1 VPGDRRPLQARRDA
15 RARPGAQELFDWLAG
30 LGRGHPAAALC
41 DVYTFTAAI
50 ALCAPA
56 HQLDRALGLAR
67 QMRGR
72 GVRGNVF
79 SYSALLN
86 VCVKCGQLDAGLE
99 VWGEMERS
107 GVPLNVR
114 PPALLGLPAPCRGR
128 RPSPGL
134 RPRARLGAGA
144 GCERAVLPQAPGADP
159 APGLRQGRAPL

>member
-1 VPGDRRPLQARRDA
+1 
-15 RARPGAQELFDWLAG
+15 
-30 LGRGHPAAALC
+30 
-41 DVYTFTAAI
+41 VYTFTAAI

-114 PPALLGLPAPCRGR
+114 PPALLGLPARRRSR
-128 RPSPGL
+128 RPFPGL
-134 RPRARLGAGA
+134 CQRAWLGPGAATERVAPPRARAAGPA
-144 GCERAVLPQAPGADP
+144 PKPLQGRGAPGRPCDT
-159 APGLRQGRAPL
+159 